1 MIYELKLSLKIK
13 QNKLIVIIYLI
24 IDKFM
29 LNINDVNTTET
40 KQEKIF
46 KRTDQ
51 RINFENI

>member
-1 MIYELKLSLKIK
+1 
-13 QNKLIVIIYLI
+13 
-24 IDKFM
+24 M